1 MSGRLLSPT
10 TGLPTS
16 NSTTGKA
23 DGRTDGDDAGKPD
36 HWCIDHTDLEL
47 ANEPA
52 PARDR
57 FLVVDPYL
65 AECGREF
72 SSREEAESAAAA
84 ELVENHDGAFL
95 VAQIVSKV
103 GSEIK
108 IERIA

>member
-1 MSGRLLSPT
+1 MGGRM
-10 TGLPTS
+10 G
-16 NSTTGKA
+16 
-23 DGRTDGDDAGKPD
+23 GRFNKPN

-52 PARDR
+52 TARDR
-57 FLVVDPYL
+57 FLVVESFL
-65 AECGREF
+65 AECGKEF
-72 SSREEAESAAAA
+72 SSREKAESAAA

-95 VAQIVSKV
+95 VAQIISKV